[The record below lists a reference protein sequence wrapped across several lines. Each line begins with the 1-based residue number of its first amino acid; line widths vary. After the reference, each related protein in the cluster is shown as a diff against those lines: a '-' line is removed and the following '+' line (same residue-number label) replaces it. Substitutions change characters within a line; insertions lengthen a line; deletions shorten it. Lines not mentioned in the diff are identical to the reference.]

1 MGNGLMT
8 SEMIGYEETCDFI
21 LPQKKKEGKKAIFP
35 FEVSPNSKHMYKKAT
50 NIIEDRF
57 TTLSPPSTISTL
69 SLRVPE
75 EESVPEEMRYIRDG
89 FNAIQGFIENL
100 GKYDYAYLNSF
111 RLRVK
116 YLILIF
122 FLIETEENE
131 LIIHR

>member
-75 EESVPEEMRYIRDG
+75 EESVPEEMRYIKDG

-100 GKYDYAYLNSF
+100 GKYDYAYVNSF
-111 RLRVK
+111 RLRANIS
-116 YLILIF
+116 Y
-122 FLIETEENE
+122 
-131 LIIHR
+131 

>member
-1 MGNGLMT
+1 MPHEMGNGLMT

-111 RLRVK
+111 RFNLE
-116 YLILIF
+116 YLILF
-122 FLIETEENE
+122 FS
-131 LIIHR
+131 